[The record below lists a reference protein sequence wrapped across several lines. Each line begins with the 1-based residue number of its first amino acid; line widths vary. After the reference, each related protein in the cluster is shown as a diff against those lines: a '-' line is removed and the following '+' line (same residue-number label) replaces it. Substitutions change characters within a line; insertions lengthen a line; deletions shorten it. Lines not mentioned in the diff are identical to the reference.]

1 MNSLKAIIKQQK
13 PNIKAITLNNYVRN
27 IKIIISKYTNLDIT
41 TFSPIYLKSFEDV
54 EKFILFLSNLKVAE
68 ATKYTYLFAVITLLS
83 LDKEEYKNEIKEYQ
97 FLYKQIGES
106 LKKLPKTENEEKRW
120 TTMSSLIKKTNEL
133 GKDITTFK
141 KHRNFVIASLHVL
154 QPPRRNIARTLI
166 VSTTKPPKES
176 KNNYLV
182 IGEKYYFIYGNQKAR
197 TYNGEIIN
205 VSRALQNILK
215 NYIEKYKKS
224 SFYEGN
230 SLLLPTYENK
240 NVELSTGAYTKI
252 LRKVLGV
259 SSSLIRKI
267 YISENK
273 KDEITGMGNSTATQ
287 YNYYYKK

>member
-215 NYIEKYKKS
+215 NYIEKYNLQNK
-224 SFYEGN
+224 
-230 SLLLPTYENK
+230 LLLPTYEN
-240 NVELSTGAYTKI
+240 NNIELSTGAYTQI
-252 LRKVLGV
+252 LKKYLRV

>member
-83 LDKEEYKNEIKEYQ
+83 LDKEEYKNELKEYQ

-133 GKDITTFK
+133 GKDISTFK

-215 NYIEKYKKS
+215 NYIEKYNLQNK
-224 SFYEGN
+224 
-230 SLLLPTYENK
+230 LLLPTYEN
-240 NVELSTGAYTKI
+240 NNIELSTGAYTQI
-252 LRKVLGV
+252 LKKYLRV

>member
-97 FLYKQIGES
+97 FLYKQMGES
-106 LKKLPKTENEEKRW
+106 LKKLPKTENEEKQW

-215 NYIEKYKKS
+215 NYIEKYNLQNK
-224 SFYEGN
+224 
-230 SLLLPTYENK
+230 LLLPTYEN
-240 NVELSTGAYTKI
+240 NNIELSTGAYTQI
-252 LRKVLGV
+252 LKKYLRV

>member
-133 GKDITTFK
+133 GKDI
-141 KHRNFVIASLHVL
+141 
-154 QPPRRNIARTLI
+154 
-166 VSTTKPPKES
+166 ST
-176 KNNYLV
+176 
-182 IGEKYYFIYGNQKAR
+182 
-197 TYNGEIIN
+197 
-205 VSRALQNILK
+205 
-215 NYIEKYKKS
+215 
-224 SFYEGN
+224 
-230 SLLLPTYENK
+230 
-240 NVELSTGAYTKI
+240 
-252 LRKVLGV
+252 
-259 SSSLIRKI
+259 
-267 YISENK
+267 
-273 KDEITGMGNSTATQ
+273 
-287 YNYYYKK
+287 

>member
-166 VSTTKPPKES
+166 VSTTKPPKDS

-215 NYIEKYKKS
+215 NYIEKYNLQNK
-224 SFYEGN
+224 
-230 SLLLPTYENK
+230 LLLPTYEN
-240 NVELSTGAYTKI
+240 NNIELSTGAYTQI
-252 LRKVLGV
+252 LKKYLRV